1 MHTGMT
7 DIELKTLKD
16 NLWHSA
22 DKLRAGAHLAAKN
35 LYKKLMGE
43 KERVMV
49 VDWYKDEQPKK
60 KVLALIQIS
69 LDKNLPESYDR
80 AAFTDKTN
88 LLMNHFIDMAVQ
100 GYGWTAAKSIGIIN
114 RDYLNILT

>member
-1 MHTGMT
+1 MGLAEE
-7 DIELKTLKD
+7 ELEIYDLLIQD
-16 NLWHSA
+16 R
-22 DKLRAGAHLAAKN
+22 KLTQAEKQKVILAAKN
-35 LYKKLMGE
+35 LYKKLMEE
-43 KERVMV
+43 KDRVMV

-80 AAFTDKTN
+80 NAFTDKTN
-88 LLMNHFIDMAVQ
+88 LLMNHFIDMTVQ